1 MEHQTPLKKF
11 NVTLNNFIE
20 DLKNIF
26 GSDDKDIIKMES
38 AMDLTSVN
46 ARIILTPFQT
56 YALQPNFIKGIVQ
69 EDVDFFLHYNYD
81 FIAETEYTTYL
92 LNKLRAVITRMRD
105 DRDTTSKIF
114 NWFKMLLYYALED
127 TGRNPIEEFKR
138 CNQPN

>member
-1 MEHQTPLKKF
+1 MEHQTPLRKF
-11 NVTLNNFIE
+11 NTTLNNFIE

-26 GSDDKDIIKMES
+26 GAEDKDIIKMES

-56 YALQPNFIKGIVQ
+56 YALQTSFIRGIVQ

-81 FIAETEYTTYL
+81 FIKETEYTTYL
-92 LNKLRAVITRMRD
+92 LNKLRAVMTRMRD

-127 TGRNPIEEFKR
+127 VGRNPIEEFKK
-138 CNQPN
+138 CSNTI

>member
-26 GSDDKDIIKMES
+26 GADDKDIIKMES

-56 YALQPNFIKGIVQ
+56 YALQPTFIRGIVQ
-69 EDVDFFLHYNYD
+69 EDIDFFLHNNFD
-81 FIAETEYTTYL
+81 FIKETEYTTYL
-92 LNKLRAVITRMRD
+92 LNKLRAVITQMRD
-105 DRDTTSKIF
+105 DRETTSKIF

-127 TGRNPIEEFKR
+127 VGRIPIDEFKK
-138 CNQPN
+138 CCM